1 MYIEKLKDGRFRCHV
16 QIKGKRKS
24 AIWDKETEAKR
35 WGKRTEAELQDAPPE
50 RKDFTFIDACEKY
63 KAEISAKKEGGKW
76 EILRLNAFARYFGD
90 VLLADINQ
98 PAMAKWRDDRLKT
111 VSGSTVQR
119 ERNLLSNVFT
129 VAKNEWH
136 WMDNKPFE
144 GVSMPKHNDSR
155 DSLYDWRKIRRILRF
170 LGYEQGKKPE
180 TQYQQVALAFM
191 IGCHTSLRASEIL
204 RVNKKNTLNEKTRVI
219 GVKTKTLKIAH
230 VPITKRALKVCRL
243 ADFTISAQM
252 LDALFRKARDATM
265 IGDYTFHDSRAFCLT
280 MLARKVDVLTLS
292 KISMHKDLKML
303 MKYYRET
310 PEQIA
315 GRL

>member
-24 AIWDKETEAKR
+24 AIWEKEADAKR
-35 WGKRTEAELQDAPPE
+35 WGKRTESELQDSPPE

-76 EILRLNAFARYFGD
+76 EILRLDAFARYFGD

-98 PAMAKWRDDRLKT
+98 PMMAKWRDDRLQT

-119 ERNLLSNVFT
+119 ERNLLSNLFT

-155 DSLYDWRKIRRILRF
+155 ESLYDWRKIKRILRF

-191 IGCHTSLRASEIL
+191 IGLHTSLRASEIL
-204 RVNKKNTLNEKTRVI
+204 RVNKDSLNEATRVI
-219 GVKTKTLKIAH
+219 RVKTKTMKMAN
-230 VPITKRALKVCRL
+230 VPITKRALKVCKL

-265 IGDYTFHDSRAFCLT
+265 VGDYTFHDSRAFCLT

-315 GRL
+315 NRL

>member
-24 AIWDKETEAKR
+24 AVWDKEVEAKR
-35 WGKRTEAELQDAPPE
+35 WGKRTEAELQDNPPD
-50 RKDFTFIDACEKY
+50 RKDFTFLDACEKY
-63 KAEISAKKEGGKW
+63 KLEISSKKEGGKW
-76 EILRLNAFARYFGD
+76 EVLRIDAFARYFGD
-90 VLLADINQ
+90 VQLADINQ
-98 PAMAKWRDDRLKT
+98 PVMAKWRDDRLLS

-119 ERNLLSNVFT
+119 ERNLLSNLFT
-129 VAKNEWH
+129 VARNEWH

-155 DSLYDWRKIRRILRF
+155 ESLYDWRKIKRILRF

-191 IGCHTSLRASEIL
+191 IGLHTSLRASEIL
-204 RVNKKNTLNEKTRVI
+204 RVNKDSLNESTRVI
-219 GVKTKTLKIAH
+219 RVKTKTMKMAN
-230 VPITKRALKVCRL
+230 VPITKRALKVCKL

-252 LDALFRKARDATM
+252 LDALFRKARDGTM

-303 MKYYRET
+303 QRYYRESV
-310 PEQIA
+310 ESIA
-315 GRL
+315 SRL

>member
-16 QIKGKRKS
+16 QVKGRRKS
-24 AIWDKETEAKR
+24 AVWDKEVEAKR
-35 WGKRTEAELQDAPPE
+35 WGKRTEAELSEDEPIH
-50 RKDFTFIDACEKY
+50 KDFTFLDAVEKY
-63 KAEISAKKEGGKW
+63 KEEISSKKEGGKW
-76 EILRLNAFARYFGD
+76 ELLRLDAFARYFGD
-90 VLLADINQ
+90 MQLADMTQ
-98 PAMAKWRDDRLKT
+98 PVLAKWRDDRLKE

-129 VAKNEWH
+129 VARNEWR
-136 WMDNKPFE
+136 WMDHKPFE
-144 GVSMPKHNDSR
+144 GVSMPKHNDAR
-155 DSLYDWRKIRRILRF
+155 ESLYTWQKIRRILKF
-170 LGYEQGKKPE
+170 LVYQQGKKPE

-191 IGCHTSLRASEIL
+191 IGLHTSLRASEIL
-204 RVNKKNTLNEKTRVI
+204 RVNADTLNVNTRVI
-219 GVKTKTLKIAH
+219 RVKTKTMKVAN
-230 VPITKRALKVCRL
+230 VPITRRALKVCRL

-252 LDALFRKARDATM
+252 LDVLFRKARDATM

-303 MKYYRET
+303 SKYYRET

-315 GRL
+315 SRL

>member
-16 QIKGKRKS
+16 QIQGKRKS
-24 AIWDKETEAKR
+24 AIWSTEQDAKR
-35 WGKRTEAELQDAPPE
+35 WGKRTETDFQETPKE
-50 RKDFTFIDACEKY
+50 RKDFTFFDACEKY

-76 EILRLNAFARYFGD
+76 EILRLDAFARYFGD
-90 VLLADINQ
+90 VLLSAINQ
-98 PAMAKWRDDRLKT
+98 PEMAKWRDDRLLS

-144 GVSMPKHNDSR
+144 GVSMPKHNESR
-155 DSLYDWRKIRRILRF
+155 ESLYSWREIRRILRF
-170 LGYEQGKKPE
+170 LGYEPGKKPE
-180 TQYQQVALAFM
+180 TKYQQVALAFM

-204 RVNKKNTLNEKTRVI
+204 RVNKTTLNEVTRVI
-219 GVKTKTLKIAH
+219 KVKTKTMKLAN
-230 VPITKRALKVCRL
+230 VPITKRALKVCKL

>member
-1 MYIEKLKDGRFRCHV
+1 MYIEKMKDGRFRCHV
-16 QIKGKRKS
+16 QVKGTRKS
-24 AIWDKETEAKR
+24 AVWEKETEAKR
-35 WGKRTEAELQDAPPE
+35 WGKRTEAELQDAPKE

-63 KAEISAKKEGGKW
+63 KTEISAKKDGGKW
-76 EILRLNAFARYFGD
+76 EILRLDAFARYFGD
-90 VLLADINQ
+90 VLLSDINQ
-98 PAMAKWRDDRLKT
+98 PEMAKWRDDRLIS

-155 DSLYDWRKIRRILRF
+155 ESLYDWRKIKRILRF
-170 LGYEQGKKPE
+170 LNYEQGKKPE

-191 IGCHTSLRASEIL
+191 IGLHTSLRASEIL
-204 RVNKKNTLNEKTRVI
+204 RVNKDSLNEATRVI
-219 GVKTKTLKIAH
+219 RVKTKTMKMAN
-230 VPITKRALKVCRL
+230 VPITKRALKVCKL

-265 IGDYTFHDSRAFCLT
+265 VGDYTFHDSRAFCLT